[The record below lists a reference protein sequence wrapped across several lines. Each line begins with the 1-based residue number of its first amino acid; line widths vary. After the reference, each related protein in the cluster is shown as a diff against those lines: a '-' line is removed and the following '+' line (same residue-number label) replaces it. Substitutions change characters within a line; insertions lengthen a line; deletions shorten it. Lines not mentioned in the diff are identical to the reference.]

1 MEKVLGLFF
10 CIGKGDEWYLKIEI
24 KLLIKI
30 KRNNVIMK
38 VLLMLVFF
46 LDKESIFCEK

>member
-1 MEKVLGLFF
+1 MEMVLGLFF
-10 CIGKGDEWYLKIEI
+10 GIGKGDYLYLKIEI

-46 LDKESIFCEK
+46 